1 VLTQAADSL
10 GRIPPAAIHDTVAAI
25 IRQSEYQQRLG
36 RSLAERFWVWIW
48 DQIRSLFD
56 AVAGTPM
63 ARNLALVLA
72 ALLVAA
78 VVLRIAY
85 SASFERRAVRV
96 RPGLTVRGVRAQ
108 PSLDDA
114 RRLAAD
120 GRYVEAIHL
129 LYAAVLDTLAQ
140 QRAVRPHL
148 SKTSGDFAR
157 ELRAR
162 GHPSYDTFRV
172 FVRRFDRLFYGYDT
186 SDAHSFALLLADA
199 ERVLRTATLAG
210 AA

>member
-25 IRQSEYQQRLG
+25 VRQSEFQQRLG
-36 RSLAERFWVWIW
+36 RSLAERFWIWIW

-56 AVAGTPM
+56 AVGGTPM
-63 ARNLALVLA
+63 ARNVALLLA
-72 ALLVAA
+72 ALLVAV

-85 SASFERRAVRV
+85 SASFERRAVRM
-96 RPGLTVRGVRAQ
+96 RPGLAVRGVRAQ
-108 PSLDDA
+108 PTLDDA
-114 RRLAAD
+114 RRLAAE
-120 GRYVEAIHL
+120 GRYAEAIHIV
-129 LYAAVLDTLAQ
+129 YAAVLDILAQ

-157 ELRAR
+157 ELRMG
-162 GHPSYDTFRV
+162 GHPSHDPFRA
-172 FVRRFDRLFYGYDT
+172 FVRRFDRLFYGYDAN
-186 SDAHSFALLLADA
+186 DAQSFAQLLEDA
-199 ERVLRTATLAG
+199 ERVVSAATLRG